1 MSIKVQESY
10 RTPNRLRPE
19 ERFISVRDYQNTK
32 CAEQRKTIK
41 SCKGERPRNIY

>member
-32 CAEQRKTIK
+32 CAEQLEDGRDKK
-41 SCKGERPRNIY
+41 D